1 MSRVPDIDSQEILE
15 LFLKEDT
22 AIKAYV
28 HAAIPRKHEAEDVQQ
43 EIWKTVCEK
52 IGTFDRSRPFRPWL
66 MGIARLEVL
75 KWRQRHARN
84 REYPTE
90 QVLTLLETDLD
101 ALHDEIDER
110 KQHLSECLKQLPDSQ
125 RGLLQRKY
133 VENWAYQQM
142 ADHFRKSLAS
152 LQMQMTRIRRALRKC
167 MDQKRGIQE
176 ELA

>member
-1 MSRVPDIDSQEILE
+1 MSRVPSIDSEEILQ

-28 HAAIPRKHEAEDVQQ
+28 HAAVPRKHEAEDVQQ
-43 EIWKTVCEK
+43 EIWKAVCEK
-52 IGTFDRSRPFRPWL
+52 ISTFDRSRPFRPWL
-66 MGIARLEVL
+66 MGIARLEIL

-90 QVLTLLETDLD
+90 EVLNLLETDLEN
-101 ALHDEIDER
+101 LREEFDER
-110 KQHLSECLKQLPDSQ
+110 KLHLAECLKELPEQQ

-133 VENWAYQQM
+133 VENWAYQQL

-152 LQMQMTRIRRALRKC
+152 LQMQMTRIRRALRQC
-167 MDQKRGIQE
+167 VDQKRLMQE
-176 ELA
+176 EAG